1 MPLRAFLVGAVGL
14 MSMPLAADDAAIE
27 AFASGRVTVTEEGQ
41 PVEFR
46 YRLLRPATLAA
57 ETRYPVILFLHG
69 AGERG
74 SDNERQLN
82 HFPTWMAEAA
92 QRAARPCFLVAP
104 QCREKHAWSVFDWD
118 TSKPAA
124 LPEVP
129 TTDMAAA
136 LAALDAVLAAEPAAD
151 PDRVYLTGLS
161 MGGYGGWDLAARMPE
176 RFAAVMPICGG
187 GDEAT
192 APRLTKLPIWCFHG
206 EADPVVPVG
215 LSRSMIAA
223 IKAAGGTPIYS
234 ELPCVG
240 HDSWTPAY
248 RNPAVLDWLFAQ
260 RRR

>member
-1 MPLRAFLVGAVGL
+1 MHLRACLFGAVVL
-14 MSMPLAADDAAIE
+14 MSMPVAAEDGKSG
-27 AFASGRVTVTEEGQ
+27 AFEPRRVTVTEEGQ

-46 YRLLRPATLAA
+46 YRLLRPATVAA

-74 SDNERQLN
+74 SDNDRHLH
-82 HFPTWMAEAA
+82 HFANWMAEAP
-92 QRAARPCFLVAP
+92 QRTAHPCFLVAP

-118 TSKPAA
+118 TSQPAS
-124 LPEVP
+124 LPDAP

-161 MGGYGGWDLAARMPE
+161 MGGYGSWDLAARMPE
-176 RFAAVMPICGG
+176 RFAAALPICGG
-187 GDEAT
+187 ADVAT
-192 APRLTKLPIWCFHG
+192 ANRLTKLPIWCFHG
-206 EADPVVPVG
+206 EADPVVPVD
-215 LSRSMIAA
+215 LSRAMIAA
-223 IKAAGGTPIYS
+223 VKAAGGTPIYS

-248 RNPAVLDWLFAQ
+248 HNPAVLDWLFAQ

>member
-1 MPLRAFLVGAVGL
+1 MHSQLTAEESSTDGYESRT
-14 MSMPLAADDAAIE
+14 
-27 AFASGRVTVTEEGQ
+27 VTVIDRGE

-46 YRLLRPATLAA
+46 YRLLRPAMLEP

-82 HFPTWMAEAA
+82 HFPTWMTEAPLRK
-92 QRAARPCFLVAP
+92 QHPCFLVAP
-104 QCREKHAWSVFDWD
+104 QCREEHAWSGFDWQ
-118 TSKPAA
+118 TKKAA
-124 LPEVP
+124 FPERP
-129 TTDMAAA
+129 TTDGAAA
-136 LAALDAVLAAEPAAD
+136 IAALEAVLASEPAAD

-161 MGGYGGWDLAARMPE
+161 MGGYGCWELAARMPE
-176 RFAAVMPICGG
+176 RFAAVLPICGG
-187 GDEAT
+187 ADEAT
-192 APRLTKLPIWCFHG
+192 ADRLSKLPIWCFHG
-206 EADPVVPVG
+206 EADPLVPVA

-223 IKAAGGTPIYS
+223 LKAAGGTPIFS
-234 ELPCVG
+234 ELPGVG